1 LPASV
6 ISGGILPA
14 AGGVAVG
21 RPGPGA
27 GGRPAAGS
35 GAGADPATVPPL
47 FVLDASRAV
56 LAWARRRH
64 LGPSSAAG
72 ISVALASCAAAW
84 FSAGTRADT
93 TRGVAALWCS
103 YLVLVAGRS
112 VTRRVASA
120 NAEFRIVGPVRW
132 LAALGGSVAE
142 TAVYA
147 GLAIGAAAQRYPGTW
162 ALGVG
167 VVGLVAVR
175 NMMSACSTPYG
186 LAQPPESLLGR
197 TCAAVVTMAPGGRI
211 LVIGLIAPFW
221 GARTALLALLAWA
234 ISTVG
239 YGLAGRAAPGIA
251 AEFRFEADGSAVA
264 SGALLRLRDDGML
277 ARYVGVLVRGVLL
290 PLPPA
295 VLGLAAVTALAVLGL
310 HGLPGLL
317 LIAPAFVMLLAAPGS
332 ANPHLGRFD
341 WLVPVLLLGSQLLY
355 FAAVG
360 AGARVPGPIVFALA
374 GALLVRYTD
383 LACTQR
389 PVLLVKPRRH
399 GTESQEYGAA
409 LGWEGRL
416 IFIGVTAAL
425 GIATAGYLVLTA
437 YLLLLIGAKVVRS
450 CIVSPDDESA

>member
-1 LPASV
+1 
-6 ISGGILPA
+6 
-14 AGGVAVG
+14 
-21 RPGPGA
+21 
-27 GGRPAAGS
+27 
-35 GAGADPATVPPL
+35 
-47 FVLDASRAV
+47 
-56 LAWARRRH
+56 
-64 LGPSSAAG
+64 
-72 ISVALASCAAAW
+72 VALASCAAAW

-103 YLVLVAGRS
+103 YLVLAAGRP

-120 NAEFRIVGPVRW
+120 NAEFRIAGPVRW

-167 VVGLVAVR
+167 VVALVAVR

-197 TCAAVVTMAPGGRI
+197 TCAAVVTMAPGGRF
-211 LVIGLIAPFW
+211 LVVGLIAPFW

-251 AEFRFEADGSAVA
+251 AEYRFEGDGSAVA

-277 ARYVGVLVRGVLL
+277 ARYLGVLVRGVLL

-295 VLGLAAVTALAVLGL
+295 VLGLTAVTALVVLGL

-341 WLVPVLLLGSQLLY
+341 WLVPVLLLGSQFLY
-355 FAAVG
+355 FAAVA

-399 GTESQEYGAA
+399 GTESQEYGTA